1 MKRIIVIAAILLF
14 SIPALAQNGRS
25 IYKKYSEAD
34 DVSAV
39 YISPAMFRL
48 IGKIPSVEVD
58 GGDVDFT
65 SIVKSLTGFYL
76 IDSENKTINSK
87 IRDDVDRFVKSG
99 NYEMLMEV
107 KDKDETV
114 HFYTVGKGDTI
125 TSFVMLAYEAD
136 NCTFICMDGDMQKDK
151 LEDIIARANK

>member
-1 MKRIIVIAAILLF
+1 MKRIAVVAAIMLLSVSAF
-14 SIPALAQNGRS
+14 AQNGRS

-39 YISPAMFRL
+39 YISPSMFRL
-48 IGKIPSVEVD
+48 MGKIPSVELD
-58 GGDVDFT
+58 GDNVDFT

-76 IDSENKTINSK
+76 IDSDNAAINSK
-87 IRDDVDRFVKSG
+87 IRDEVDRFVKSG

-107 KDKDETV
+107 KDKGETV

-125 TSFVMLAYEAD
+125 TSFVMLEYETGS
-136 NCTFICMDGDMQKDK
+136 CTFICMDGSMQKGK
-151 LEDIIARANK
+151 LEDIIAKAGK

>member
-1 MKRIIVIAAILLF
+1 MKRIAVVAAIMLLSVSAF
-14 SIPALAQNGRS
+14 AQNGRS

-39 YISPAMFRL
+39 YISPSMFRL
-48 IGKIPSVEVD
+48 MGKIPSVELD
-58 GGDVDFT
+58 GDNVDFT

-76 IDSENKTINSK
+76 IDSDNAAINSK
-87 IRDDVDRFVKSG
+87 IRDEVDRFVKSG

-107 KDKDETV
+107 KDKGETV

-125 TSFVMLAYEAD
+125 TSFVMLAYETGS
-136 NCTFICMDGDMQKDK
+136 CTFICMDGSMQKGK
-151 LEDIIARANK
+151 LEDIIAKAGK